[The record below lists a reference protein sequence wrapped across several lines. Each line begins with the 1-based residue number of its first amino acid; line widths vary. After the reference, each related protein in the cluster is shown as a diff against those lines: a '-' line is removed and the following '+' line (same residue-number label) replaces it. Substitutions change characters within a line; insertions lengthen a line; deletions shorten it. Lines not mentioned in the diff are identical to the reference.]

1 MQIKRQLR
9 GIELKV
15 KTDIGNLVSFNTKDY
30 KHIENGYAVTVYKA
44 QGDTIDKTFFLLSE
58 KTSREATY
66 VAMSRHKKTSKMYID
81 RQNFSDLID
90 WDRVNN
96 FNENSDKIGEI
107 ESKTILCTSKK
118 LNALHQ
124 KDTSLDYGS
133 QQI

>member
-1 MQIKRQLR
+1 
-9 GIELKV
+9 
-15 KTDIGNLVSFNTKDY
+15 
-30 KHIENGYAVTVYKA
+30 
-44 QGDTIDKTFFLLSE
+44 
-58 KTSREATY
+58 
-66 VAMSRHKKTSKMYID
+66 MYID